1 MDGFGYKTGWL
12 AVRDGDADAVLA
24 QLGGEAIGPIGWREG
39 IRQAYDTPNT
49 VAVTPLLPG
58 ADGGKWLLVVG
69 WWLAAG
75 HESID
80 TAALSRALG
89 REVQLFVTHR
99 VVELHRWERAV
110 DGSIVRS
117 FEYIGEKGEVTRWTG
132 DLDDVERA
140 IGLPATFDPDR
151 APEEED
157 YAVIVGEQDVMRVA
171 GAWSVDPTSL
181 EGQPA
186 PGPLTAARL
195 LALG

>member
-12 AVRDGDADAVLA
+12 AVRDGDADAVPA
-24 QLGGEAIGPIGWREG
+24 QLSGEAIGPIGWREG
-39 IRQAYDTPNT
+39 IHRSYDTPDT
-49 VAVTPLLPG
+49 VVVTPLLPG
-58 ADGGKWLLVVG
+58 AGGGSWLLVAG

-117 FEYIGEKGEVTRWTG
+117 FEYIGERGEVTRWVG
-132 DLDDVERA
+132 PLQDVERA
-140 IGLPATFDPDR
+140 IGLPETLGDDV
-151 APEEED
+151 D
-157 YAVIVGEQDVMRVA
+157 VIVDERDVMRVA
-171 GAWSVDPTSL
+171 AAWSVDPTSL
-181 EGQPA
+181 DGKPA
-186 PGPLTAARL
+186 PAPLTIARSTMDR
-195 LALG
+195 